1 MDMGSVFG
9 NWLPLGIFLA
19 ELTVVTLSTIRII
32 FVSRGQKTLAACLGF
47 FEILLWLFAIGQ
59 IMKNLD
65 SPLCHLAFAGGFT
78 MGNYL
83 GVWLEGVLAMGKLA
97 VKIVS
102 PQVID
107 PLVEALSARGFGLT
121 VMEGMGKQGPVQV
134 INMIINRRDMDRV
147 SDMVKTVDPLAFYA
161 VSEIQDTERGVFPAS
176 QGMVQH
182 IYETIKRSFI
192 GVKTIRAHEIP
203 PNNKAVG
210 WGA

>member
-65 SPLCHLAFAGGFT
+65 SPLCHFAFAGGFT
-78 MGNYL
+78 LGNYL
-83 GVWLEGVLAMGKLA
+83 GVWLEGILAMGKLA

-107 PLVEALSARGFGLT
+107 PLVETLSSRGFGLT

-134 INMIINRRDMDRV
+134 IHMIINRRDMDRV
-147 SDMVKTVDPLAFYA
+147 SEMVKTVDPLAFYA

-182 IYETIKRSFI
+182 IYETIVRSFV
-192 GVKTIRAHEIP
+192 GVKTIRAHEIA
-203 PNNKAVG
+203 PNNKSVG
-210 WGA
+210 WEA